1 VWSGVD
7 PQYGNRS
14 DGVKVD
20 ANLLNAAR
28 AGDPDAM
35 NELLAGLHP
44 DIRRYAAYRCGPAT
58 AIDDVVQEAMIII
71 NRRVGT
77 INNLAAFAG
86 WLARVVARLCL
97 LPVLRLI
104 RAADSLARVDNAAA
118 FATRPTVELRMDV
131 AGAIESLPEK
141 YRIVILMRD
150 FEELT
155 IGEMAARLEL
165 TRDAT
170 KSRLHRA
177 RAMLREYLLSGGFR
191 S

>member
-1 VWSGVD
+1 
-7 PQYGNRS
+7 
-14 DGVKVD
+14 VKVD
-20 ANLLNAAR
+20 VALLNAAR
-28 AGDPDAM
+28 AGDPEAM
-35 NELLAGLHP
+35 NELLAGLRPH
-44 DIRRYAAYRCGPAT
+44 IRRYAAYQCGPAT

-97 LPVLRLI
+97 LPVLRFI
-104 RAADSLARVDNAAA
+104 RAAESLAHVDNSKA
-118 FATRPTVELRMDV
+118 FADRPTVELRMDV
-131 AGAIESLPEK
+131 ARAIESLPEHH
-141 YRIVILMRD
+141 RIVILMRD

-155 IGEMAARLEL
+155 IGEMATRLGL
-165 TRDAT
+165 TREAT

-177 RAMLREYLLSGGFR
+177 RGLLREYLLSGGFQ